1 MRVEAF
7 MKRQKVVI
15 KYSCLKIEPVIILPE
30 NEAKRVAEWL
40 QAIFDSVYGV
50 NHAQVLTVE

>member
-1 MRVEAF
+1 